1 MEGFEGPLV
10 EAHGIHKHFGGIKAL
25 DDVSLEVRPAEIHA
39 LVGENGAGKSTL
51 VKVLTGAQAPDAGT
65 VSILGETVSPLTPEK
80 ARELG
85 VGAVYQE
92 PSLVPFLT
100 VLENVFL
107 GRELRQAP
115 GVLGRRAMRRQ
126 ARQAL
131 DRVGVSVALG
141 REVSGLSVAE
151 RQLVESA
158 RALALNARVLIFDE
172 PSAILSGPELERVFA
187 VIQELREN
195 GLGILYISHRLA
207 EIFRLAD
214 RATVLKDGRV
224 VATRDVEGLTTDEL
238 IRLMVGRDIGERPP
252 RKAPSERVVLAAHE
266 LELRPDVGP
275 LSFELHAGEVL
286 GVAGLVG
293 SGRSR
298 LASVLGGIRP
308 ARSGSVL
315 RNGDPVRIRR
325 PRDAV
330 RAGIVVIP
338 EDRKRE
344 GLILDQTVRANV
356 GLASLRE
363 ISHGVVVSTGDERRL
378 AEETVRRFGVR
389 PPRTD
394 LPARSLSGGNQ
405 QKVSL
410 GKWLVR
416 KPAPEVVVLDEPTR
430 GVDVGAKFE
439 IYRLIDQLVEAG
451 AGVVL
456 ISSELPEVIAMS
468 DRILVMSSGEI
479 VGELQPPEFS
489 EERILRLAVLGK
501 DHVAIAAP
509 GESEPAA
516 AAEANGGGDT

>member
-1 MEGFEGPLV
+1 VGDFEGALV
-10 EAHGIHKHFGGIKAL
+10 AAHGIHKHFGGIKAL
-25 DDVSLEVRPAEIHA
+25 DDVSLEVLPAEIHA

-51 VKVLTGAQAPDAGT
+51 VKILTGAQPPDAGT
-65 VSILGETVSPLTPEK
+65 VTILGETASPLTPEK

-85 VGAVYQE
+85 IGAVYQE
-92 PSLVPFLT
+92 PSLVPYLT
-100 VLENVFL
+100 VLENMFL
-107 GRELRQAP
+107 GREVRHAP
-115 GVLGRRAMRRQ
+115 GVLARRAMRRQ

-131 DRVGVSVALG
+131 DRVGVRVALG
-141 REVSGLSVAE
+141 REVSQLSVAE
-151 RQLVESA
+151 RQLVEIA

-172 PSAILSGPELERVFA
+172 PSAILSGPELERVFT
-187 VIQELREN
+187 VIQELKAS

-214 RATVLKDGRV
+214 RSTVLKDGRA
-224 VATRDVEGLTTDEL
+224 VATRAVEELTTDEL
-238 IRLMVGRDIGERPP
+238 IRLMVGRDIGERTARKPP
-252 RKAPSERVVLAAHE
+252 SQRVVFEASE
-266 LELRPDVGP
+266 LELRPDAEPVN
-275 LSFELHAGEVL
+275 FELHAGEVL

-293 SGRSR
+293 SSRSR
-298 LASVLGGIRP
+298 LASVLGGIGH
-308 ARSGSVL
+308 ARSGTL
-315 RNGDPVRIRR
+315 RRNGRIVRIRR

-344 GLILDQTVRANV
+344 GLILDQTVRRNV
-356 GLASLRE
+356 GLASLAE
-363 ISHGVVVSTGDERRL
+363 ISHGGIVSVREERRL
-378 AEETVRRFGVR
+378 AQETVDRFGVR

-405 QKVSL
+405 QKVAL

-439 IYRLIDQLVEAG
+439 IYRLIDQLVEGG
-451 AGVVL
+451 AGILL

-468 DRILVMSSGEI
+468 DRIIVMSSGGI
-479 VGELQPPEFS
+479 VGELQPAEFS

-501 DHVAIAAP
+501 DHVAIASP
-509 GESEPAA
+509 GDPAA
-516 AAEANGGGDT
+516 AADASGGDAA